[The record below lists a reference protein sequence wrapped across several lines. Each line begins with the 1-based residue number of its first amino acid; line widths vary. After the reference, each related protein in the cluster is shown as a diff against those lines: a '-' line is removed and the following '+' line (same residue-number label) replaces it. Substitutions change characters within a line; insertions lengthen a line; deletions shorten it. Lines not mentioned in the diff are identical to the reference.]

1 MLRDLQKFWKA
12 FGSSEEMACCYQL
25 LYMMVIQNAQPGL
38 EIPALVRGTP
48 CPARFPVGADLAG
61 AAAAAMCCGASAA
74 VQSLVQALPA
84 LVQVQSLDVSSQPP
98 SLSSPGAKGK
108 FLGCLLLSW
117 PLAIPLDF
125 HKSGETS
132 KAESWCYLH
141 GHYSKLKCVRK
152 AGVGRSLCW
161 CQLSCGGPTYMKWL
175 SLALSAS
182 LLAVLQQC
190 FHHWSSTWKHIK
202 VPLPKPLWLH
212 GHTPQVSAKQSNLL
226 SKPKQP
232 FFPLTHASWH
242 EPFLAQIVI
251 YRTC

>member
-1 MLRDLQKFWKA
+1 
-12 FGSSEEMACCYQL
+12 MACCYQL

-48 CPARFPVGADLAG
+48 CPAGFPVGADLAG
-61 AAAAAMCCGASAA
+61 AAAAATCCGASAA
-74 VQSLVQALPA
+74 VQSLVQAPA
-84 LVQVQSLDVSSQPP
+84 LHYLPWFRSSPWMCLP
-98 SLSSPGAKGK
+98 SLFPFPHKVPRGRTGE

-161 CQLSCGGPTYMKWL
+161 CQLSCGGLTYMKWL

-202 VPLPKPLWLH
+202 VSLPKPLWH
-212 GHTPQVSAKQSNLL
+212 NGHTPQVSAKQSNLL